1 MTARKILIDEVP
13 PFHPNGIQHEGFSN
27 NDLSQNSV
35 YGHSRYSVMPAVRMD
50 PERQGYQHRSPV
62 LIVYNLDTE
71 KFNCQKLFNLMSLYG
86 NVNRINFIRSKEGCA
101 MVEFAS
107 SQSSH
112 EALKFLNNTFIFG
125 NRVNVEESSRKM
137 YVEEI
142 RSPYDLPSGDKSF
155 ENFMGDR
162 NNRFNSPQQALK
174 NRLLPPNKVLHFY
187 NVPKMEDDAMMDIFC
202 DANAPFP
209 TKVTWFDLKPL
220 RGSSATGLVEFETV
234 EEATEALVM
243 VNNTQI
249 EAMEDTSARPYSM
262 KLCFARS

>member
-1 MTARKILIDEVP
+1 MIDEVP
-13 PFHPNGIQHEGFSN
+13 PSHVNGIHQEGFGN
-27 NDLSQNSV
+27 NDTSHNSV
-35 YGHSRYSVMPAVRMD
+35 FVNSRHGVMPSVRMD
-50 PERQGYQHRSPV
+50 PERQGYQQRSPV

-86 NVNRINFIRSKEGCA
+86 NVNKINFIRSKEGCA

-112 EALKFLNNTFIFG
+112 EALKLLNNIFIFG
-125 NRVNVEESSRKM
+125 NRINVEESRKIF
-137 YVEEI
+137 VEEI

-155 ENFMGDR
+155 ENFIGDR
-162 NNRFNSPQQALK
+162 NNRFNSPHQASK
-174 NRLLPPNKVLHFY
+174 NRLLPPNKILHFY

-209 TKVTWFDLKPL
+209 TKVTWFDLKSL
-220 RGSSATGLVEFETV
+220 RGSSATGLIEFETV
-234 EEATEALVM
+234 EEATEALVI
-243 VNNTQI
+243 VNNTEI
-249 EAMEDTSARPYSM
+249 EGTEENARPYTM